1 MKKFSKQKKKRI
13 QEARKQ
19 REEARK
25 ERQRLKAL
33 PKPLRKLET
42 DLHYFVDFM
51 EVYDGYIGDFTGQV
65 IPAEPVENPFVII
78 NEMKLGLPHQNS
90 IGDEQK
96 ELYVYKI
103 SEAFD
108 RMNFYV
114 DFTED
119 AKPPEKYELLLFHI
133 ENPPDKY
140 FDIFTS
146 DNFDGIALRVERIEF
161 EKWGV

>member
-1 MKKFSKQKKKRI
+1 MEKFTKQKMLRI
-13 QEARKQ
+13 RKLKEQ

-51 EVYDGYIGDFTGQV
+51 EVYDGYIGDFTGQL
-65 IPAEPVENPFVII
+65 IPAKPVDNPFVIL

-96 ELYVYKI
+96 EIYDFKI
-103 SEAFD
+103 SEAID
-108 RMNFYV
+108 RLGFYI
-114 DFTED
+114 DFTKD
-119 AKPPEKYELLLFHI
+119 AKPSEKYELLLFHI

-140 FDIFTS
+140 FDILTS
-146 DNFDGIALRVERIEF
+146 EYFKGIALRVERIEF
-161 EKWGV
+161 EDNC